1 MMMFLARRQSN
12 TASPRCFSISSP
24 SGYIS
29 TCNFLFHLWSPATS
43 TPKHRDA
50 VYDSQEAR
58 QGIVIRLTETTKKEL
73 LLVITENGFYIE
85 FGAGTTCIK
94 PLSPSHYFRIF
105 FSSSHK
111 HIFTLYS
118 LSLITRNSKMFA
130 TSILASI
137 ATASMV
143 FAPVAQASMEMQII
157 KYGTTDC
164 SQPGGPIRDY
174 HEGVCVALGD
184 SDHAMKIKS
193 YNADCKS
200 KKKHLLLSS
209 LLLTRGPVTTFDNG
223 DCTGSVIATVGN
235 IEQCTKILGSFSGR
249 VDCSK

>member
-1 MMMFLARRQSN
+1 
-12 TASPRCFSISSP
+12 
-24 SGYIS
+24 
-29 TCNFLFHLWSPATS
+29 
-43 TPKHRDA
+43 
-50 VYDSQEAR
+50 
-58 QGIVIRLTETTKKEL
+58 
-73 LLVITENGFYIE
+73 
-85 FGAGTTCIK
+85 
-94 PLSPSHYFRIF
+94 
-105 FSSSHK
+105 
-111 HIFTLYS
+111 
-118 LSLITRNSKMFA
+118 
-130 TSILASI
+130 
-137 ATASMV
+137 MV

-193 YNADCKS
+193 YNADCKM
-200 KKKHLLLSS
+200 
-209 LLLTRGPVTTFDNG
+209 TTFDNG